1 MSLEP
6 GTTLGPYS
14 VTAKI
19 GEGGMGEVYRAR
31 DTTLDR
37 DVAIKVLP
45 DAFASDPERLA
56 RFEREAK
63 VLASLNH
70 PQHRRDL
77 RAGKIR
83 RHTGVGAGACRR
95 PDAGGSD
102 QTRADPAGRGTTYRQ
117 ADRGGIGSGT

>member
-1 MSLEP
+1 MALQP

-45 DAFASDPERLA
+45 DAFASDPERVPPGGN
-56 RFEREAK
+56 RGNSCDRIF
-63 VLASLNH
+63 
-70 PQHRRDL
+70 
-77 RAGKIR
+77 
-83 RHTGVGAGACRR
+83 GAGLALCCQPPHRWR
-95 PDAGGSD
+95 
-102 QTRADPAGRGTTYRQ
+102 
-117 ADRGGIGSGT
+117 